1 MTYRELL
8 AKYPIISNQIDAQG
22 LGVVL
27 GQLEHVLVAGVD
39 GAVVELGC
47 YRGSTSLFI
56 RRVLDAAGQFD
67 RPFHVYDSFAGLPP
81 KTIQDASGAGTDFV
95 AGELSVSKRDF
106 LHEFKHA
113 SLKPPRVHK
122 GWFSDL
128 TPEDLPEPIAFAFL
142 DGDFYESIYDSLKLV
157 WPRLAPGGT
166 VVIDDYSRE
175 ALPGVARAVRDYFE
189 QPGTQPYGR
198 LQVLHNRAVIT
209 A

>member
-27 GQLEHVLVAGVD
+27 SQLENVLAAGVD

-56 RRVLDAAGQFD
+56 RRVLDAAGQLD

-81 KTIQDASGAGTDFV
+81 KTIQDASGAGSDFV

-122 GWFSDL
+122 RWFSHL

-142 DGDFYESIYDSLKLV
+142 DGDFYQSI
-157 WPRLAPGGT
+157 
-166 VVIDDYSRE
+166 
-175 ALPGVARAVRDYFE
+175 
-189 QPGTQPYGR
+189 
-198 LQVLHNRAVIT
+198 
-209 A
+209 